1 MRPIEPLSALKF
13 TRRQL
18 LQLLLPLAAWLPAPM
33 LLAAAN
39 GDAQS
44 SKKSFAA
51 FLDLLLPQDEFSPGA
66 SAVGVDAA
74 LIEQARGDRQ
84 LGKIIE
90 LGVGWLDRQAQT
102 QGVKGFHELAED
114 RQLLVVSI
122 AERQRAGSLPRV
134 FFENIRYQAFG
145 HYYADP
151 RSWGGL
157 GYAGPPQPRG
167 FMDYQQPLATG
178 EER

>member
-1 MRPIEPLSALKF
+1 MRPIEPLSPLKF

-33 LLAAAN
+33 LLAAAT
-39 GDAQS
+39 GDTKPAAR
-44 SKKSFAA
+44 SFAA
-51 FLDLLLPQDEFSPGA
+51 FLDLLLPADEFSPAA
-66 SAVGVDAA
+66 SEVGVDVA
-74 LIEQARGDRQ
+74 LIEQARGDSQ
-84 LGKIIE
+84 LGRLIE
-90 LGVGWLDRQAQT
+90 LGVGWLDRQASR
-102 QGVKGFHELAED
+102 QGVTAFHELAED
-114 RQLLVVSI
+114 RQLLLASI
-122 AERQRAGSLPRV
+122 AERQRPGSLPRV
-134 FFENIRYQAFG
+134 FIENMRHHAFG